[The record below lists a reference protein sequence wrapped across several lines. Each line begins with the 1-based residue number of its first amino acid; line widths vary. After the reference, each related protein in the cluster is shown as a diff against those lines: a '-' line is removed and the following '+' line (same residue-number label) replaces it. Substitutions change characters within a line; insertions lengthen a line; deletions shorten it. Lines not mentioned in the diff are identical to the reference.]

1 MEPISL
7 ILLIILL
14 SYVLSV
20 IIKNKEPCNKE
31 SKNNRIKSNI
41 IRYEESTDKESEI
54 SRTKYD
60 EYLYAVK
67 YVEQLSK
74 VKGFASE
81 ILSGEWCDKSTWN
94 DYSLDLSPWD
104 KFAYSMLNK
113 PELVKFNFDKCPICG
128 KDRIRIYHQGE
139 ENDIVGKYI
148 LICRNCKKYFD
159 YKTSSGLKSN
169 DTKSLQEADCISE
182 KFASNVEFT
191 DCNNIDS
198 LKHGDIRALCRS
210 NYDLATDAEVP
221 TIEIGKI
228 YNVEYAIVG
237 RSWSTV
243 CFSEIPEQ
251 LFNSILFTYYIGG
264 DEINMIADYH
274 TIRRISN
281 DMSRNTTT
289 IMICKK
295 LSDARI
301 AQIRQRH
308 NSIKRIIF
316 RSDFLI

>member
-1 MEPISL
+1 M
-7 ILLIILL
+7 L
-14 SYVLSV
+14 SYALSA
-20 IIKNKEPCNKE
+20 IIIQKKSCNKE
-31 SKNNRIKSNI
+31 NKKSRTKPNI
-41 IRYEESTDKESEI
+41 VRYEGATDKESEI

-60 EYLYAVK
+60 EYFQAVE
-67 YVEQLSK
+67 YVEQLNK
-74 VKGFASE
+74 VKVIASE
-81 ILSGEWCDKSTWN
+81 IFQSPWN
-94 DYSLDLSPWD
+94 DYSLDISPWD

-128 KDRIRIYHQGE
+128 KDRIRIYHQEE
-139 ENDIVGKYI
+139 ENDIVGEYI
-148 LICRNCKKYFD
+148 LICRNCKIYFG
-159 YKTSSGLKSN
+159 YKSSLGLKSN
-169 DTKSLQEADCISE
+169 DAISFQKADSKQER
-182 KFASNVEFT
+182 FASNIEFA
-191 DCNNIDS
+191 DCDDIDS

-210 NYDLATDAEVP
+210 NYDWLTHAKVP

-228 YNVEYAIVG
+228 YNVEYAIIG

-251 LFNSILFTYYIGG
+251 QFSSELFTYYIGG
-264 DEINMIADYH
+264 DEIGIIADYLA
-274 TIRRISN
+274 IRRISN
-281 DMSRNTTT
+281 DMSRPTTT

-308 NSIKRIIF
+308 RIKKIIF